1 VNKFSELYFKKPN
14 KRIPNS
20 MIIKFCKFS
29 ALFVSA
35 VLISLSVTV
44 EIHAQIEIEPVEIEK
59 VTVPEPDT
67 VTYWDLNWTASLS
80 GAQAAYSNWAKGG
93 VNSMSLT
100 SSSLIQL
107 IYDRGPFIY
116 EFRVRTRYG
125 QARIQ
130 DRGVR
135 KTDDLISI
143 RHRFLFDI
151 SPEEDDDFRLFGNIN
166 FDTQFAEGFNYEAGP
181 EGQDILISD
190 FLSPAYF
197 TQNAGIAYFPQ
208 ANFSIEAGLGLRQT
222 IVRDTTLSTRY
233 GLEAGQT
240 FKNQGGVTVGINF
253 EFGMMD
259 NISYSGSLETF
270 TNILRPIRRTNVFFS
285 NELVGRV
292 NNVVRVVFR
301 LDMNYDDDF
310 SRRLQFRQE
319 LSAGVTINIR

>member
-1 VNKFSELYFKKPN
+1 M
-14 KRIPNS
+14 RIPNS
-20 MIIKFCKFS
+20 MKKKFCKFS
-29 ALFVSA
+29 ALLVSV
-35 VLISLSVTV
+35 VLISLYFTS
-44 EIHAQIEIEPVEIEK
+44 EIHAQIEIEPVDIVK
-59 VTVPEPDT
+59 VEVPEPDT
-67 VTYWDLNWTASLS
+67 IDYWDLIWTASLHGS
-80 GAQAAYSNWAKGG
+80 QAAYSNWAKGG

-100 SSSLIQL
+100 SSSLVQL
-107 IYDRGPFIY
+107 IYERGQFDY

-130 DRGVR
+130 NQGVR

-151 SPEEDDDFRLFGNIN
+151 SPEEDDDFRLFGNVN

-197 TQNAGIAYFPQ
+197 TQNTGIAYFPQ
-208 ANFSIEAGLGLRQT
+208 ANFSIEAGMGLKQT

-233 GLEAGQT
+233 GLDEGQT
-240 FKNQGGVTVGINF
+240 FRNQGGVTVGINF
-253 EFGMMD
+253 EFGMME

-270 TNILRPIRRTNVFFS
+270 TNIQRPIRRTDVFFS

-292 NNVVRVVFR
+292 NNVVNVVFR
-301 LDMNYDDDF
+301 FDMNYDDDF

-319 LSAGVTINIR
+319 ISAGVTINIR